1 VLAKAYAE
9 VDAVLGGDLSAPP
22 DEDQVRA
29 LRYIGQILNETLRLW
44 PTAPAFSRHAFASTV
59 LAGKYP
65 VAPDISLI
73 VLTPMLHRDKAIWGP
88 DPEKFD
94 PSHFEPDAVKN
105 RPANAYKPF
114 GTGFRACIGRYFAL
128 QEAAVALA
136 MILQRF
142 ELVDHAGY
150 ELKLK
155 QTLTIKPE
163 GFRIRVR
170 ARRDRPTTVARSAAR
185 RASAMPSSAAATMIG
200 RTPSSAFPG

>member
-1 VLAKAYAE
+1 
-9 VDAVLGGDLSAPP
+9 VLGGDLSTPP
-22 DEDQVRA
+22 EEDQIRA
-29 LRYIGQILNETLRLW
+29 LRYVGQILNETLRHW
-44 PTAPAFSRHAFASTV
+44 PTAPAFSRHAFANTV

-128 QEAAVALA
+128 QEATVALA

-142 ELVDHAGY
+142 ELVECRFDPAS
-150 ELKLK
+150 
-155 QTLTIKPE
+155 I
-163 GFRIRVR
+163 GFKSK
-170 ARRDRPTTVARSAAR
+170 T
-185 RASAMPSSAAATMIG
+185 
-200 RTPSSAFPG
+200 